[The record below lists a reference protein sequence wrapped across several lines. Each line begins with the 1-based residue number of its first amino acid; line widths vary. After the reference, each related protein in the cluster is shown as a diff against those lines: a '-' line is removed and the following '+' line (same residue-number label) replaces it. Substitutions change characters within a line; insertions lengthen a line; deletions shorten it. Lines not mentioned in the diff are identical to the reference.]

1 MLILLLYFYL
11 ISKVLNTKALFSIIK
26 ISLNLSKVITMMFF
40 LQFEN
45 FSKIKVDR
53 QCLFQKYFKNFFN
66 I

>member
-1 MLILLLYFYL
+1 M
-11 ISKVLNTKALFSIIK
+11 IK

-40 LQFEN
+40 FLQFEN
-45 FSKIKVDR
+45 VSKIEVDR